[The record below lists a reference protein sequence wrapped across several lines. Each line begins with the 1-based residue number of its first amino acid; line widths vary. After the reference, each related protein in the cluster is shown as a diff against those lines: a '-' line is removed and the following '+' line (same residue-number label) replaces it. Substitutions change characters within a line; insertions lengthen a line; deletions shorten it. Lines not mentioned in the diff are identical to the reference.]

1 MSPAVY
7 FDKGK
12 DILILGER
20 LTQRLDDNTLT
31 TEEKYPINFIQSGKN
46 ERLCTVFRYVSKDYV
61 SINDT
66 NVIIMIQ
73 NIFFC
78 LF

>member
-1 MSPAVY
+1 MSSAVY

-31 TEEKYPINFIQSGKN
+31 TEEKYPINFTQSGKN

-61 SINDT
+61 SITDT

-73 NIFFC
+73 NFFFC